1 MTIFRS
7 SLALMALVLTGCG
20 LSQRE
25 PANEI
30 EAALTGNVS
39 TVIARLEAFIAEYAG
54 RETELEAK
62 LFEAGFEKEEFVAE
76 PKKLEGEPDMRNCQ
90 FYRRTRKDWLGMGS
104 SAIVWLCEEGSGANF
119 GYIAP

>member
-20 LSQRE
+20 PSQRD

-30 EAALTGNVS
+30 EAVLTGNVS

-62 LFEAGFEKEEFVAE
+62 LVEAGFEKEEFVAE
-76 PKKLEGEPDMRNCQ
+76 PQTLEGEPDRRNCQ
-90 FYRRTRKDWLGMGS
+90 YYRRTRMDWLGMGS
-104 SAIVWLCEEGSGANF
+104 SAIVWLCEEGSGATF